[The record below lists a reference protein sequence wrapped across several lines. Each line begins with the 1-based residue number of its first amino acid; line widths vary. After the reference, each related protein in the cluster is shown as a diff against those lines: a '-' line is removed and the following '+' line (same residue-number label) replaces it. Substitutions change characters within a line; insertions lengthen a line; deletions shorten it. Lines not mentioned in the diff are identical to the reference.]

1 MDVMATSGTP
11 VDRSPRGPLAFARG
25 RDGASAV
32 EFGLLAP
39 LFVLV
44 LAGLVEFGMLIWNKH
59 SLEFAV
65 EETGRSVMTMT
76 GVTEE
81 AVAAD
86 LKGRLLGIDPAA
98 VTTSV
103 TQEVVGAT
111 TFVTI
116 QVSYS
121 YTFLMGAFLGWDS
134 VAMQSKTRVPL
145 NPPE

>member
-1 MDVMATSGTP
+1 MARTGIFSALLLR
-11 VDRSPRGPLAFARG
+11 VPRRFGRA
-25 RDGASAV
+25 RDGATAV
-32 EFGLLAP
+32 EFGLVAP
-39 LFVLV
+39 LFFLII
-44 LAGLVEFGMLIWNKH
+44 AGLVEFGMFIWNKH

-76 GVTEE
+76 SITEE
-81 AVAAD
+81 AIKAD
-86 LKGRLLGIDPAA
+86 LKGRLLGVDPAA
-98 VTTSV
+98 VTASI

-116 QVSYS
+116 QVSYTYS
-121 YTFLMGAFLGWDS
+121 FLMGNLLGLDN

>member
-1 MDVMATSGTP
+1 MEATATP
-11 VDRSPRGPLAFARG
+11 GNPVELSPPGLRRFARG
-25 RDGASAV
+25 REGAAAV

-44 LAGLVEFGMLIWNKH
+44 VAGLVEFGMFIWNKH

-76 GVTEE
+76 SVTED
-81 AVAAD
+81 AVTAA
-86 LKGRLLGIDPAA
+86 LRERLLGVDPAA
-98 VTTSV
+98 VTTSI

-116 QVSYS
+116 EASYS

-134 VAMQSKTRVPL
+134 IAMQSKTRVPL